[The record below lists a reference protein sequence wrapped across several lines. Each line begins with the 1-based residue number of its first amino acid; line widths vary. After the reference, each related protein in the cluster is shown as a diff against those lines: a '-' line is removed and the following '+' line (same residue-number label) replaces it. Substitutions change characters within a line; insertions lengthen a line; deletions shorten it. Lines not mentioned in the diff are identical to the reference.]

1 MLLSDR
7 VTYREYDITLVEPI
21 LGSQPSSQ
29 AVYREMIAARAPEPD
44 EEGREEEAMLP
55 PEETRTTVFLRD
67 AAGHACLMDYQ
78 VMGFLKEA
86 GNTLKELFEAATPGG
101 KPKKKPGITALRSKL
116 QNFVSVYP
124 RIISLGKAPDGYYE
138 RPLQAM
144 TMKGPRVCMARS
156 EIIDPGVTIRIKIG
170 LLPHP
175 EVTWDLLEQLLE
187 YGQFKGLGQFRN
199 GGYGRFSFRRIAEA
213 A

>member
-1 MLLSDR
+1 
-7 VTYREYDITLVEPI
+7 
-21 LGSQPSSQ
+21 
-29 AVYREMIAARAPEPD
+29 
-44 EEGREEEAMLP
+44 
-55 PEETRTTVFLRD
+55 
-67 AAGHACLMDYQ
+67 
-78 VMGFLKEA
+78 VMGFLKEV
-86 GNTLKELFEAATPGG
+86 GNTLKELFPCATPGG
-101 KPKKKPGITALRSKL
+101 KAKKKPGIAALRNKIQS
-116 QNFVSVYP
+116 FVSVYP
-124 RIISLGKAPDGYYE
+124 RVISLGRPPDGYYE

-156 EIIDPGVTIRIKIG
+156 EIVEPGVTIRIKIG

-175 EVTWDLLEQLLE
+175 EVTWDVLEQILE